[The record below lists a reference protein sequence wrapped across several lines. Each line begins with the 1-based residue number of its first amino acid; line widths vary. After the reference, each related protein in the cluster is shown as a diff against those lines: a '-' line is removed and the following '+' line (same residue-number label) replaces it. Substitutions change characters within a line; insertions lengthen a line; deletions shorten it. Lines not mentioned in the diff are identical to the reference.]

1 MKQRIVRLVASQLR
15 KPHGRVGPLFGW
27 LMAQGHEPL
36 YEWTLPMLHLHP
48 TDTVLDIGCGSGRST
63 QLLAAAV
70 DQGWVVGVD
79 YSVEMVRQARRRNS
93 ATVQAGR
100 ACFLQ
105 GDVAA
110 LPCADALFD
119 KVMAVETFFFWP
131 GPLESLREV
140 FRVMKPGALLA
151 ITMEISKDS
160 SQTRALEEA
169 ARFDISIYSSAEMR
183 ALLAEA
189 GFHPIHIES
198 LPERDMG
205 RLCALGTK
213 PHTP

>member
-1 MKQRIVRLVASQLR
+1 MVRLVAAQLR
-15 KPHGRVGPLFGW
+15 KPHGRLGRLFGR

-36 YEWTLPMLHLHP
+36 YEWTLPMLHLQP

-63 QLLAAAV
+63 QLLVAAV
-70 DQGWVVGVD
+70 AQGRVVGVD
-79 YSVEMVRQARRRNS
+79 YSVEMAQQAHHRNR
-93 ATVQAGR
+93 AAVQAGR
-100 ACFLQ
+100 ASFLQ

-110 LPCADALFD
+110 LPYADAMFD

-160 SQTRALEEA
+160 RNPRAVEEA
-169 ARFDISIYSSAEMR
+169 AQFDVVIYSSAEMQT
-183 ALLAEA
+183 LLAEA

-198 LPERDMG
+198 LPEEDFG

-213 PHTP
+213 PRSP